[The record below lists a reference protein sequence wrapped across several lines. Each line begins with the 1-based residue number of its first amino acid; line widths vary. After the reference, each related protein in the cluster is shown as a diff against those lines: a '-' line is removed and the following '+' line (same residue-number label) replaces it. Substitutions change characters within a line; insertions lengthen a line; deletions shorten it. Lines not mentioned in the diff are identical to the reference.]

1 MEASLE
7 DVTEAEEDLQ
17 EKYDGLILVSQV
29 DLAEAKAALVKAEET
44 ELTTRAEVTVAQER
58 LDIAK
63 DLIDALD
70 AEDYNEGVVA
80 ALEDRV
86 EELESHIDSLVFNS
100 AELTAALAD
109 AELEEVRLNDGEYEG
124 FEVTNEQ
131 EILALGDDVV
141 VNGKIL
147 VRADNV
153 TIKGLTINMTEN
165 FAIELEVGSG
175 DLTVS
180 DNTIKSTEEKALA
193 IYINA
198 KAGENNTITNN
209 IFEGEYSEAAV
220 SIDLYEDAEV
230 VITVEDN
237 DFEEV
242 DGKYLHIWN
251 KVEGKV
257 ITDIAEDDISTGTY

>member
-1 MEASLE
+1 M
-7 DVTEAEEDLQ
+7 
-17 EKYDGLILVSQV
+17 
-29 DLAEAKAALVKAEET
+29 
-44 ELTTRAEVTVAQER
+44 
-58 LDIAK
+58 
-63 DLIDALD
+63 
-70 AEDYNEGVVA
+70 
-80 ALEDRV
+80 
-86 EELESHIDSLVFNS
+86 EELGSHIDSLVFNS

-165 FAIELEVGSG
+165 YAIELEVGSG

-230 VITVEDN
+230 VTTVEDN

-242 DGKYLHIWN
+242 DGKHLHIWN

-257 ITDIAEDDISTGTY
+257 ITDIAEDDISTDTY